1 MAFSPNM
8 LALILVLVGL
18 VLNLPAIGAEKTS
31 WPQPATKATKGDK
44 VAEWFGAYDRV
55 RRKAQMSPQEKE
67 RSGQLLSQG
76 LAASVFKTADSEREQ
91 LAAAALLRNMVDRYN
106 KAKAEMGQLPQ
117 IGETKKLHQ
126 GYLQYFTDAGGL
138 FGDYLK
144 IQGNL
149 FAQDSAG
156 NSILGQLQERKAALE
171 SLDVANKEL
180 DSKLRTKFKISPYVF

>member
-1 MAFSPNM
+1 M

-18 VLNLPAIGAEKTS
+18 VLNRPAIGAEKTN
-31 WPQPATKATKGDK
+31 WPQAGTQTTKGSK
-44 VAEWFGAYDRV
+44 VVEWFGNYDRV

-67 RSGQLLSQG
+67 RSGHLLSQG
-76 LAASVFKTADSEREQ
+76 LAASVFKTADSQQEQ
-91 LAAAALLRNMVDRYN
+91 LAAANLLRSMVDRYS
-106 KAKAEMGQLPQ
+106 KAQAEMGQLPQ

-126 GYLQYFTDAGGL
+126 GYSQYFTDAAGL

-149 FAQDSAG
+149 FAQDSSG
-156 NSILGQLQERKAALE
+156 NSILGKLQERKAALE

-180 DSKLRTKFKISPYVF
+180 DSKLRTKFKISPYAY